1 MERSIQEHMGN
12 IIVKRED
19 AANPKRL
26 PEGKNTYDEFSII
39 GLLKSVRCGGV
50 VLRGWEVGARS
61 WEEEAWIFSH
71 AWEGL

>member
-26 PEGKNTYDEFSII
+26 PEGKNTYDEFNII

-50 VLRGWEVGARS
+50 VLRG
-61 WEEEAWIFSH
+61 
-71 AWEGL
+71 